1 MMTSAQPRSGH
12 RPLVTRAPASRSR
25 SLASSVAVALLA
37 GTIALLIPAQ
47 AWAVPRDRAAALEA
61 YLVMKE
67 ATQRPT
73 GWTGSVAG
81 CVVGTE
87 SAQSLADS
95 LGALNTIRD
104 FAGLG
109 PATFDPVL
117 NRNALAAAL
126 MMHAN
131 RRLEHATNP
140 TWACFT
146 EAGREG
152 ASTSNLSFEGG
163 AKGMLGDI
171 LYDQPEVGH
180 RYGLLNP
187 RRTVF
192 GSGSTGAAS
201 ARVVLGPVT
210 PGAIIP
216 DVVAWP
222 PPGNVPW
229 PLAIGTWSAKLSAP
243 GAMDAS
249 AAQVQVSIDGRA
261 MPVSGVRS
269 IGGSAYGLVRWDV
282 AVDAALRDA
291 DAAVEVT
298 IRGVKVDGVERPY
311 RYAIRTI
318 RVDTPLNTSFTATRS
333 GGAINF
339 AWDAAV
345 ERGAP
350 VTGYKI
356 RGFGGD
362 FSIVMDQVVGPT
374 ARRATLP
381 DPDPSKVINVGLA
394 PLSRAGSPPPAS
406 LLILQPSSPGAVAG
420 GSPGAVAGG
429 SRARFVGRVTLRL
442 VRPGRLRVGSRLR
455 VRADVRN
462 ERRLRYRWRR
472 NGRSMAGATRS
483 TYRVRR
489 GDRGRRISCRVT
501 AVGSDGVSVR
511 KTSSTRLV
519 SRR

>member
-1 MMTSAQPRSGH
+1 MA
-12 RPLVTRAPASRSR
+12 L
-25 SLASSVAVALLA
+25 SVAGALLA

-47 AWAVPRDRAAALEA
+47 ASAVPADRAAALEA

-67 ATQRPT
+67 ATQKPT
-73 GWTGSVAG
+73 GWTGSIAG

-87 SAQSLADS
+87 SPQSLADS

-131 RRLEHATNP
+131 RRLEHATDP
-140 TWACFT
+140 TWSCFT

-152 ASTSNLSFEGG
+152 ARTSNLSFERG
-163 AKGMLGDI
+163 AEGMLGDI

-180 RYGLLNP
+180 RHALLNP
-187 RRTVF
+187 HRNVF
-192 GSGSTGAAS
+192 GSGSTGGAS
-201 ARVVLGPVT
+201 ARVVLGPIAT
-210 PGAIIP
+210 GAIIP

-243 GAMDAS
+243 GRMDAS
-249 AAQVQVSIDGRA
+249 AAQVQVLINGRA

-269 IGGSAYGLVRWDV
+269 IGGSANGLIRWDV
-282 AVDAALRDA
+282 AVEAALRNT

-298 IRGVKVDGVERPY
+298 ISGVKVDGVERPY

-318 RVDTPLNTSFTATRS
+318 RVDTPLNVKFTATRS
-333 GGAINF
+333 AGAVTF
-339 AWDAAV
+339 AWDGAV

-356 RGFGGD
+356 RGFAGD
-362 FSIVMDQVVGPT
+362 FAIVMDHVVSPT
-374 ARRATLP
+374 ARRVTLP
-381 DPDPSKVINVGLA
+381 DPDPSKILNVGMI

-406 LLILQPSSPGAVAG
+406 LLILQPP
-420 GSPGAVAGG
+420 SPGAVAGG
-429 SRARFVGRVTLRL
+429 SRAHFVGRVTLRL
-442 VRPGRLRVGSRLR
+442 VRPGHLRAGSRLR

-462 ERRLRYRWRR
+462 ERSLRYRWRR
-472 NGRSMAGATRS
+472 NGRSIAGATRS

-489 GDRGRRISCRVT
+489 ADRGRRISCRVT
-501 AVGSDGVSVR
+501 AVGSDGVLVR